1 MSNTISRT
9 TTGAFV
15 AGPASVG
22 AVTLVAGGATATCQ
36 ITDATAGGGSVD
48 IVTNLSTAANGSV
61 SIPFKGVDA
70 QDGVYLE
77 AIAGSGATVIVELL

>member
-1 MSNTISRT
+1 MGT
-9 TTGAFV
+9 
-15 AGPASVG
+15 
-22 AVTLVAGGATATCQ
+22 VTLVAGNATATCQ

-61 SIPFKGVDA
+61 SIPFSGADA